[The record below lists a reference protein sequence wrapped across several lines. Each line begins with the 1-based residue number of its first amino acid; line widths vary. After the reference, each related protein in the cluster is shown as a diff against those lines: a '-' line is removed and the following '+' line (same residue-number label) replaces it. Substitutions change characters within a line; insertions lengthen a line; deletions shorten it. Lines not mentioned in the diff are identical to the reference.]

1 MEKLGYSNILIDFI
15 KKIYQNTESIISN
28 NGFLDNPS
36 LLSRG
41 VRQGCPMSIL
51 LYIINGEVINL
62 NIKSNEKIVG
72 YPMPNEKEKLKL
84 SQYADDTKYFVVTE
98 ESIIQTLNFF
108 KKYEIATGAAI
119 NISETK
125 VTPLANV
132 KIYNLDQKTKKHT
145 NN

>member
-41 VRQGCPMSIL
+41 VIGCPMSIL
-51 LYIINGEVINL
+51 LYIINGEVISL

-72 YPMPNEKEKLKL
+72 YPMPNEEEKLRL
-84 SQYADDTKYFVVTE
+84 CQYADDTKFFVVTE
-98 ESIIQTLNFF
+98 ESIIQILNFF
-108 KKYEIATGAAI
+108 KKYEIATGATI

>member
-1 MEKLGYSNILIDFI
+1 MEKRGYSKILIDFI
-15 KKIYQNTESIISN
+15 KKIYQNTESVIPN
-28 NGFLDNPS
+28 NGFLGNPS

-41 VRQGCPMSIL
+41 VRKGCPMFIL
-51 LYIINGEVINL
+51 LYIINGVAISL
-62 NIKSNEKIVG
+62 SIKPNEKIVG

-108 KKYEIATGAAI
+108 KKYEIATGATI

>member
-1 MEKLGYSNILIDFI
+1 MEKRGYSKILIDFI
-15 KKIYQNTESIISN
+15 KKIYQNTESTIPN
-28 NGFLDNPS
+28 NGFLGNPS

-41 VRQGCPMSIL
+41 VRKGCPMSIL
-51 LYIINGEVINL
+51 LYITNGVAISL
-62 NIKSNEKIVG
+62 SIKPNEKIVG

-98 ESIIQTLNFF
+98 ESIIKTLNFF
-108 KKYEIATGAAI
+108 KKYEIATGATI

-132 KIYNLDQKTKKHT
+132 KIYNLAQKTKKT
-145 NN
+145 YK